1 MALRLVKTCSIVRVS
16 VCNLLKTTPVFQ
28 VSSYPSSSQFK
39 SSISIDKIY
48 PDSKSVQ
55 LSQPE
60 QLESGFNGFIPIKDV
75 EISYSSNN
83 VGEDTSTSTKVDIR
97 FHVESASWLP
107 SLVKSKILENLG
119 SDLTRDGWL
128 VAKSD
133 RTRSRTLNQADA
145 LEKLRT
151 NIREALEHSE
161 SPFTAL
167 DVEKA
172 RKERLKAARER
183 LHIKIVHQ

>member
-55 LSQPE
+55 L
-60 QLESGFNGFIPIKDV
+60 NV

-107 SLVKSKILENLG
+107 SLVKSKVLENLG

-183 LHIKIVHQ
+183 LHIKVVHQ